1 MKCTTSKRSCQG
13 YGLDLG
19 STAFVRSKAALM
31 LVQTPTHL
39 PHTTSQ
45 ERYCLDFF
53 HSKTSKELPGSFPSG
68 FWDNLVFSSTY
79 SNEALLHLSM
89 ALGSLHQKACEEEM
103 AIPSQ
108 DIANKRL
115 HFALLQCNKSVYLL
129 RKLMNTAATRQDRE
143 ICLIACVLL
152 ICFEVLRGHYG
163 TAMLHLGNGRKVLT
177 EYLFGTADCRDT
189 LVLTGSPG
197 RNTVENNLIQVF
209 ARLDIQGANFGTISP
224 QFKLSTSELHDAI
237 DIPRFFADLQ
247 EARIHLD
254 VLTNN
259 IERFLTIDPDSR
271 LSPTPETIKTRNSL
285 LHQLTLWSLAL
296 SRLTPHSSQTFHL
309 LALHQLHLHLRLTTA
324 LDSRNTEIIYDT
336 HHATFSLLLSTA
348 TACLAHSIPS
358 ITLDIGVIQPLYYT
372 AIRCRDPQLRR
383 HALSLLWRIPHREGM
398 WDTTIMSMVAAR
410 VIQLEEA
417 ESVEL
422 PVVPEWA
429 RFQAVYILLNGEGD
443 EGGTLY
449 CSQRKD
455 RSCGKPGLD
464 HPGIPEDMV
473 WYQHDLVFDG
483 GMIVRELLGID

>member
-1 MKCTTSKRSCQG
+1 M
-13 YGLDLG
+13 
-19 STAFVRSKAALM
+19 V

-68 FWDNLVFSSTY
+68 FWDNLVFSSAY

-108 DIANKRL
+108 NIANKRL

-129 RKLMNTAATRQDRE
+129 RKLMNSAATRQERE

-177 EYLFGTADCRDT
+177 EYLFGTADCRYT
-189 LVLTGSPG
+189 LVLTDSF
-197 RNTVENNLIQVF
+197 RRSTVEDSLIQVF
-209 ARLDIQGANFGTISP
+209 ARLDIQGANFGFISP
-224 QFKLSTSELHDAI
+224 QFKLSTSTSHDTI
-237 DIPRFFADLQ
+237 EIPGFFADLQ
-247 EARIHLD
+247 EARTYLD
-254 VLTNN
+254 ILTNN

-271 LSPTPETIKTRNSL
+271 LSPSPETVQTRNSL
-285 LHQLTLWSLAL
+285 LHHLTQWSLAL
-296 SRLTPHSSQTFHL
+296 SPFTPHPSQTLHL
-309 LALHQLHLHLRLTTA
+309 LTLHHLHLHLRLTTA
-324 LDSRNTEIIYDT
+324 LHARTTELTYDT
-336 HHATFSLLLSTA
+336 QNPTFSLLLSTA
-348 TACLAHSIPS
+348 TACLVHHLPS

-383 HALSLLWRIPHREGM
+383 HALSLLWGTSHREGM
-398 WDTTIMSMVAAR
+398 WDTTIMGMVAAR
-410 VIQLEEA
+410 VIQLEEE
-417 ESVEL
+417 ESVGEAH
-422 PVVPEWA
+422 VPERA
-429 RFQAVYILLNGEGD
+429 RFQAVYILLKGEGD

-455 RSCGKPGLD
+455 RSCGKPGLN

-473 WYQHDLVFDG
+473 WYQHELVFDEG
-483 GMIVRELLGID
+483 KIVREVLGID